1 MITFLMGANNHEIT
15 RAADQVYKLVQTD
28 FSQGEESA
36 LILAHSGKF
45 SQELV
50 NSICEGIENMM
61 LSAQVKKGL
70 VKRMFSILIEGL
82 QNLRIHG
89 RNDETGEKYG
99 HLVVAKT
106 KEAYLV
112 SFGSYASVED
122 QKFLTTHIDK
132 LNSFS
137 QEEVKE
143 FYLQKLSNGFLSEKG
158 GAGLGFITIAM
169 KSKNKMAYNF
179 SPTDDSKLL
188 YFEINAQLDIEGEG

>member
-1 MITFLMGANNHEIT
+1 MMTLLMGTNNHEIT
-15 RAADQVYKLVQTD
+15 RTAEHVYKHVQTA
-28 FSQGEESA
+28 FSAGEESS

-61 LSAQVKKGL
+61 ISAQVKKGL

-89 RNDETGEKYG
+89 RNDETGDKYG
-99 HLVVAKT
+99 HVIVAKN
-106 KEAYLV
+106 KYEYLV
-112 SFGSYASVED
+112 SFGSYASKGDVL
-122 QKFLTTHIDK
+122 FLTKHIEK
-132 LNSFS
+132 LNSYS

-143 FYLQKLSNGFLSEKG
+143 FYLEKLSNGFMSDKG

-169 KSKNKMAYNF
+169 KSKNKMVYDF
-179 SPTDDSKLL
+179 HTSEDKELF
-188 YFEINAQLDIEGEG
+188 YFEITSKLNIEEA